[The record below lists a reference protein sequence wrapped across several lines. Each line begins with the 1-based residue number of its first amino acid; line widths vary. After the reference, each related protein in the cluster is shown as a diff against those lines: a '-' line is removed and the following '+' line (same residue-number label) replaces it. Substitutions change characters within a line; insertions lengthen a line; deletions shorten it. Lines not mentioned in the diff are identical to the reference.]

1 MKLSTRDL
9 VVVNALWIV
18 GLTGLLFVLV
28 GGSISRISSSQ
39 NVVRALESDIDAQQR
54 ELALYPDSASSVA
67 ELALLAG
74 TLDECRRMA
83 DSQAVRIAALSAS
96 ARKAGV
102 TIVEMESMEPREID
116 QGQGLS
122 CTHRLVG
129 TGNYQ
134 QLAEFLE
141 NVSVISEL
149 NSINELELAHD
160 ERAGSQMLRVSFFV
174 TWFAPGPEAGAQ
186 TETEDT

>member
-1 MKLSTRDL
+1 MKLSTRNL

-18 GLTGLLFVLV
+18 SLTAVLFVLV
-28 GGSISRISSSQ
+28 GGSIARINASQ
-39 NVVRALESDIDAQQR
+39 KVVRALESDIDAQQR
-54 ELALYPDSASSVA
+54 ELAVYPDSMSSVE
-67 ELALLAG
+67 ELALLDG
-74 TLDECRRMA
+74 TLAECRRMA

-102 TIVEMESMEPREID
+102 TIVEMESLEPRVID
-116 QGQGLS
+116 QGHGIS

-149 NSINELELAHD
+149 NSINEVELSHGEKAD
-160 ERAGSQMLRVSFFV
+160 GESLRASFFV
-174 TWFAPGPEAGAQ
+174 TWFAPGPEAGMP
-186 TETEDT
+186 TETEDI